1 MKVIAFNGSPR
12 KNFNTATL
20 LRNALEGAAE
30 AGAET
35 VLVHL
40 YDMSFSGCRSCLACK
55 SRSRPRTGR
64 CVLRDA
70 ITPHIEE
77 SLNADVILLGSPIY
91 FYTESSSM
99 RAFMERLLFPITRY
113 EKERS
118 LLKKNI
124 KTALFYT
131 MNISEEEVTKRNPP
145 FPDHFSL
152 SVIEQSAYFI
162 KRIFGHC
169 ETLLC
174 TDTMQVQDYSKFYM
188 DIYDGTTKKRRH
200 DEVFPLDCRRARAL
214 GRRLASSAPDL
225 PDKESS

>member
-12 KNFNTATL
+12 KNFNTAML
-20 LRNALEGAAE
+20 LKHALEGAAE

-35 VLVHL
+35 SLVHL

-55 SRSRPRTGR
+55 SRNRQRTGL

-70 ITPHIEE
+70 ATPYLEE
-77 SLNADVILLGSPIY
+77 ALNADVILLGSPIY

-99 RAFMERLLFPITRY
+99 RAFMERLLFPVTRY

-118 LLKKNI
+118 LLKRTI
-124 KTALFYT
+124 RTALFYT
-131 MNISEEEVTKRNPP
+131 MNITEAEIAKRNPP
-145 FPDHFSL
+145 FPENFSL
-152 SVIEQSAYFI
+152 SVIEQSAFFM
-162 KRIFGHC
+162 KRVFGHC

-188 DIYDGTTKKRRH
+188 DIYDGAAKKQRH
-200 DEVFPLDCRRARAL
+200 DEVFPLDCQRAREL
-214 GRRLASSAPDL
+214 GRRLASASDL
-225 PDKESS
+225 QDKESS

>member
-20 LRNALEGAAE
+20 LKSALEGAAE

-35 VLVHL
+35 SLVHL

-55 SRSRPRTGR
+55 SRSRPRTGL
-64 CVLRDA
+64 CVLEDA
-70 ITPHIEE
+70 LTPHLEKALE
-77 SLNADVILLGSPIY
+77 ADVILLGSPIY

-99 RAFMERLLFPITRY
+99 RAFMERLLFPVTRY
-113 EKERS
+113 EKERT
-118 LLKKNI
+118 LLTRTI

-131 MNISEEEVTKRNPP
+131 MNITEEEVAGRTPP
-145 FPDHFSL
+145 FPERFSL
-152 SVIEQSAYFI
+152 SVVEQSAYFM
-162 KRIFGHC
+162 KRVFGHC

-174 TDTMQVQDYSKFYM
+174 TDTMQVRDYSKFHM
-188 DIYDGTTKKRRH
+188 EIYDGAAKRWRH
-200 DEVFPLDCRRARAL
+200 DEVFPLDCRRAREL
-214 GRRLASSAPDL
+214 GRRLASPVSDL